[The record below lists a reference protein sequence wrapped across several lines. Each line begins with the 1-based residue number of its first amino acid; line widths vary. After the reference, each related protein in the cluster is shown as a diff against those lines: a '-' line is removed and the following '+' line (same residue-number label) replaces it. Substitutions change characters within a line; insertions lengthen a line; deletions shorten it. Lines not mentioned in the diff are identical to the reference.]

1 MRETQTPDLLTLP
14 NCLLAV
20 FSSQHLALDQA
31 WLQNKGC
38 ANVGDKR
45 LLSARLT
52 FSRLGVFVRRYSK
65 VKFMLNHCFML
76 VSWLICGSRMKVENK
91 ILPSLACYLINII
104 WTSLLETQQT
114 WS

>member
-45 LLSARLT
+45 LPKPMH
-52 FSRLGVFVRRYSK
+52 V
-65 VKFMLNHCFML
+65 
-76 VSWLICGSRMKVENK
+76 I
-91 ILPSLACYLINII
+91 
-104 WTSLLETQQT
+104 
-114 WS
+114 

>member
-1 MRETQTPDLLTLP
+1 MTVKQRSSVGRTSLSPGYSAWTWTQTLDLLALP

-38 ANVGDKR
+38 ANVGDKC
-45 LLSARLT
+45 LLSARHT
-52 FSRLGVFVRRYSK
+52 FSPLGVFDRLYSK

-76 VSWLICGSRMKVENK
+76 YFKR
-91 ILPSLACYLINII
+91 
-104 WTSLLETQQT
+104 LEQE
-114 WS
+114 

>member
-65 VKFMLNHCFML
+65 VKFVKPLFYVGVL
-76 VSWLICGSRMKVENK
+76 VDMWFQNES
-91 ILPSLACYLINII
+91 
-104 WTSLLETQQT
+104 
-114 WS
+114 